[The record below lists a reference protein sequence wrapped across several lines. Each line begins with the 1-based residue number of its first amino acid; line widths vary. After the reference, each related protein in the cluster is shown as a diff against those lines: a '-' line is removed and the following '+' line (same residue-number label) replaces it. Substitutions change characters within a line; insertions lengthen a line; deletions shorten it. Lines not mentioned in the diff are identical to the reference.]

1 MTAPQE
7 SKSPQENK
15 STRRRAPGMSPEQR
29 RAMIIQTAIPLVAE
43 YGAAVTT
50 AKIAR
55 AAGIGEGTIFRVFA
69 DKDELLQ
76 ACLAEALSPEHA
88 IRELGAIEIAQPL
101 PDRLVEAA
109 QALQAHLSR
118 MGAIAGSLHA
128 SGHRGGKHPGTVR
141 GACREEP
148 TARLRAALA
157 DLLEPDKAALRR
169 PPEQTAALFFGLLFT
184 QPHMEDEPE
193 LTAQELVEIFLYGA
207 LAGGAE

>member
-1 MTAPQE
+1 
-7 SKSPQENK
+7 
-15 STRRRAPGMSPEQR
+15 
-29 RAMIIQTAIPLVAE
+29 MIIQTTIPLIAE

-50 AKIAR
+50 AKVAR

-88 IRELGAIEIAQPL
+88 VRELDTIDVSQPL

-128 SGHRGGKHPGTVR
+128 LGHRGGKHPGTVR
-141 GACREEP
+141 GAGREESA
-148 TARLRAALA
+148 TRIRAALV
-157 DLLEPDKAALRR
+157 DLLEPDRAALRR
-169 PPEQTAALFFGLLFT
+169 PPEQIAALFFGLLFT
-184 QPHMEDEPE
+184 HAHLEDEAE
-193 LTAQELVEIFLYGA
+193 LTTQDVVEVFLHGA
-207 LAGGAE
+207 LAGGTK